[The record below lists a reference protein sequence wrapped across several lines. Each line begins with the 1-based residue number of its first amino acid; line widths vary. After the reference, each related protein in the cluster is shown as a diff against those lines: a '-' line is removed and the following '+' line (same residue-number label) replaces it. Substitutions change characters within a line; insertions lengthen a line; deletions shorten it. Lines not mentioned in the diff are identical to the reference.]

1 MRTIVH
7 LSDLH
12 FGRVDPALLDPLV
25 AAVADVR
32 PDVVAISG
40 DLTQRARTLQ
50 FQQARAFLDRL
61 PHPQI
66 VVPGNHDVPLYDIV
80 RRFAAPLR
88 RYRRYITD
96 DLAPVFHDDEIAVVG
111 LNTARSLT
119 FKGGRINVEQAG
131 LVARQFAGL
140 DDSILRVVVTHHPFN
155 LPERGDEDDLVGR
168 AAMAMRVFAD
178 CGVDLLLSGHLHH
191 AHAGDTAARYEIPGF
206 AALVVQAGTA
216 TSTRSRGESNA
227 FNVIRAG
234 RARIEVDVRSWQPE
248 HSAFAVLRTD
258 VFVRTGGI
266 WTRAPAP

>member
-12 FGRVDPALLDPLV
+12 FGRVDAALLDPLV
-25 AAVADVR
+25 AAVSEAR
-32 PDVVAISG
+32 PDLVAISG
-40 DLTQRARTLQ
+40 DLTQRARALQ
-50 FQQARAFLDRL
+50 FRQAREFLDRL
-61 PHPQI
+61 PQPQV
-66 VVPGNHDVPLYDIV
+66 VVPGNHDVPLYDVV

-88 RYRRYITD
+88 RYRRYIGD
-96 DLAPVFHDDEIAVVG
+96 DLAPVFQDDQMIVVG

-119 FKGGRINVEQAG
+119 FKGGRINIGQAG
-131 LVARQFAGL
+131 LVARRFAGL

-155 LPERGDEDDLVGR
+155 LPERGNEDDLVGR

-216 TSTRSRGESNA
+216 TSTRSRGEPNA

-234 RARIEVDVRSWQPE
+234 TARIEVEVHAWRAE
-248 HSAFAVLRTD
+248 YSAFALLRTD
-258 VFVRTGGI
+258 VFERTDGI
-266 WTRAPAP
+266 WSRVD